1 MIANTT
7 AIKKT
12 RKKNGE
18 LDYQIAKPSQD
29 QCRRHAPTGGEVHGE
44 REQDGEEVGA
54 DHGDVEQAVDDGVAR
69 C

>member
-12 RKKNGE
+12 REKNGE

-29 QCRRHAPTGGEVHGE
+29 QCRRHAPTGGE
-44 REQDGEEVGA
+44 QDGEEVGA